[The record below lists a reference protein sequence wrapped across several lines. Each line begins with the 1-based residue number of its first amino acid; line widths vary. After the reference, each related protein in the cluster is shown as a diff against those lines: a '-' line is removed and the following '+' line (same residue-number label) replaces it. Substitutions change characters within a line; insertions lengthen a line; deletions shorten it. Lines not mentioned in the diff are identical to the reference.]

1 MFGSTTRPSV
11 FGGTSTAVFG
21 ANSSPLGS
29 MSAFGATLS
38 PAFGSSTAALGA
50 PLAPAFGSS
59 LSSFGGSSLF
69 GQKPAFGGF
78 ASRPNQSDSSGSV
91 FQQTQTTFGSN
102 PFGSSTPFDASTQNA
117 FGAGSPPAFG
127 AASTS
132 TFAVASTPTFG
143 SSSTSIFGSTG
154 TAFAVSSA
162 PAFGF
167 GTRAAFGASNTS
179 GTLNTSILGASN
191 TSAFGASS
199 SPAFGTSST
208 TGFGFGTTPTYG
220 QSTSASGSSSI
231 FEATPSLFGTQSSYF
246 GAQTT
251 MPTFGTTSFGPSAF
265 GGQRGGSRVAAYTA
279 TAEVDG
285 GSRTQPA
292 VKLQSL
298 LAMTVYKDK
307 SHEEL
312 RLEDYQ
318 LGDKGGPCHVR
329 QSAGGFGVGGSTT
342 QSNAFGPSPTL
353 TQSSPNPFSS
363 SVSSNPLAPQTSTPN
378 PFVPQTSTPN
388 PFPTQTPSPNPF
400 ATQTSTPN
408 PFALQTSTPNPFPTQ
423 TPSPIPFATQT
434 SSPIP
439 FPPQTF
445 SNLLTPQTSSNLS
458 APQTSSP
465 NPYASQT
472 SSNPFSPQTISN
484 ALALQTPYNSFAP
497 KTPAPSSSGSVA
509 SSALGFNSLLF
520 RTSSFANT
528 FKTTSSPPCSILT
541 ASGPASG
548 LNSCPSLFSSSSSP
562 VLGPSPSIFSSTS
575 ALGTAS
581 GIGSGL
587 SSANTQSSPAFWSS
601 TQSTVVGQ
609 PAPVVSPFGALP
621 AMPQLSIAH
630 PGSTPS
636 IRYGISSMPV
646 FDKPAAPVRLSS
658 LLTSRHLSQRRI
670 RLPARKY
677 DPKSDGPKVP
687 FFSNDGE
694 MPTAPKAGTLF
705 VPRENPRALVINPAE
720 QWPQRP
726 NNEKMSPLLRASY
739 VHIYNNGS
747 VSENSADKEGTSS
760 IKSNHKPNDPC
771 NITFTEKEALH
782 IITSTGCKAGEAAIL
797 QEQET
802 DVEALMPRLQHS
814 EYYTEPQIHELA
826 VKERAEPG
834 FCCRVRN
841 FVVGRHGYGNI
852 KFLGDTDVRQL
863 DLDSHIHFDNCE
875 LTVYMDE
882 SKKPPVGQGLN
893 KPAEVTLLNI
903 KCIDKKTGK
912 QYINGPKVDK
922 YREMLMK
929 KAIEQGAEFVS
940 YDPVKWEWKF
950 RVQHF

>member
-1 MFGSTTRPSV
+1 MGSQ
-11 FGGTSTAVFG
+11 
-21 ANSSPLGS
+21 LQH
-29 MSAFGATLS
+29 L
-38 PAFGSSTAALGA
+38 AA
-50 PLAPAFGSS
+50 
-59 LSSFGGSSLF
+59 
-69 GQKPAFGGF
+69 
-78 ASRPNQSDSSGSV
+78 
-91 FQQTQTTFGSN
+91 
-102 PFGSSTPFDASTQNA
+102 
-117 FGAGSPPAFG
+117 
-127 AASTS
+127 
-132 TFAVASTPTFG
+132 
-143 SSSTSIFGSTG
+143 
-154 TAFAVSSA
+154 
-162 PAFGF
+162 
-167 GTRAAFGASNTS
+167 
-179 GTLNTSILGASN
+179 
-191 TSAFGASS
+191 
-199 SPAFGTSST
+199 
-208 TGFGFGTTPTYG
+208 
-220 QSTSASGSSSI
+220 
-231 FEATPSLFGTQSSYF
+231 
-246 GAQTT
+246 
-251 MPTFGTTSFGPSAF
+251 
-265 GGQRGGSRVAAYTA
+265 AAYL
-279 TAEVDG
+279 
-285 GSRTQPA
+285 
-292 VKLQSL
+292 KLL
-298 LAMTVYKDK
+298 HLFLG
-307 SHEEL
+307 L
-312 RLEDYQ
+312 RVPPL
-318 LGDKGGPCHVR
+318 LGDKGGQCHVG
-329 QSAGGFGVGGSTT
+329 QSAGGFGVGGSTK

-378 PFVPQTSTPN
+378 PFPTQTSTPN
-388 PFPTQTPSPNPF
+388 PC

-408 PFALQTSTPNPFPTQ
+408 PFALQTSTPNPFALQTSTPNPFPSQ
-423 TPSPIPFATQT
+423 TPSPNPFATQS

-472 SSNPFSPQTISN
+472 SSNPFAPQTISN
-484 ALALQTPYNSFAP
+484 ALPPQTPYNSFAP

-509 SSALGFNSLLF
+509 SSVLGFNSLLF
-520 RTSSFANT
+520 GTSSFANA

-541 ASGPASG
+541 ASGPGPASG
-548 LNSCPSLFSSSSSP
+548 PNSCPSLFSSSSSP

-587 SSANTQSSPAFWSS
+587 SSANTQSSPAFRGFVGWFIQFLVHHASHHMCFLGLGLTGFGWFNRYQTNINVPRNRKNKNQNANDLLSS
-601 TQSTVVGQ
+601 TQSTEVVQ

-687 FFSNDGE
+687 FFSDDGE

-747 VSENSADKEGTSS
+747 VYENSADKEGTSS
-760 IKSNHKPNDPC
+760 IKSNHEPNDPC
-771 NITFTEKEALH
+771 NTTFTEKEALH
-782 IITSTGCKAGEAAIL
+782 IITSTGCKADKAAIL

-802 DVEALMPRLQHS
+802 DVEALMPQLQRS
-814 EYYTEPQIHELA
+814 GYYTEPQIHELA

-834 FCCRVRN
+834 FCCRVKN
-841 FVVGRHGYGNI
+841 FVVGRHGCGNI

-863 DLDSHIHFDNCE
+863 DLDSHIHFDNRE
-875 LTVYMDE
+875 LTVSMDE

>member
-11 FGGTSTAVFG
+11 FGGTSTGVFG

-29 MSAFGATLS
+29 MSAFSATSS
-38 PAFGSSTAALGA
+38 PAFGSSTAALRA

-59 LSSFGGSSLF
+59 LLSFGVWSLLF
-69 GQKPAFGGF
+69 WKTRKPAFGGF

-117 FGAGSPPAFG
+117 FGAGSTPAFG

-132 TFAVASTPTFG
+132 TFSVASTPTFG

-167 GTRAAFGASNTS
+167 GIGAAFGASNTS

-220 QSTSASGSSSI
+220 QSTSASGSGSI
-231 FEATPSLFGTQSSYF
+231 FEATPSLFGTQSSDF

-279 TAEVDG
+279 AAE
-285 GSRTQPA
+285 
-292 VKLQSL
+292 
-298 LAMTVYKDK
+298 
-307 SHEEL
+307 H
-312 RLEDYQ
+312 
-318 LGDKGGPCHVR
+318 
-329 QSAGGFGVGGSTT
+329 FG
-342 QSNAFGPSPTL
+342 
-353 TQSSPNPFSS
+353 
-363 SVSSNPLAPQTSTPN
+363 
-378 PFVPQTSTPN
+378 
-388 PFPTQTPSPNPF
+388 
-400 ATQTSTPN
+400 
-408 PFALQTSTPNPFPTQ
+408 
-423 TPSPIPFATQT
+423 
-434 SSPIP
+434 
-439 FPPQTF
+439 
-445 SNLLTPQTSSNLS
+445 
-458 APQTSSP
+458 
-465 NPYASQT
+465 
-472 SSNPFSPQTISN
+472 
-484 ALALQTPYNSFAP
+484 
-497 KTPAPSSSGSVA
+497 
-509 SSALGFNSLLF
+509 
-520 RTSSFANT
+520 
-528 FKTTSSPPCSILT
+528 
-541 ASGPASG
+541 
-548 LNSCPSLFSSSSSP
+548 
-562 VLGPSPSIFSSTS
+562 
-575 ALGTAS
+575 
-581 GIGSGL
+581 
-587 SSANTQSSPAFWSS
+587 SS

-609 PAPVVSPFGALP
+609 LASVVSPFGALP

-670 RLPARKY
+670 RFPARKY

-726 NNEKMSPLLRASY
+726 NNENMSPLLRASY
-739 VHIYNNGS
+739 VHIYNSGS

-802 DVEALMPRLQHS
+802 DVEALMPRLQRS
-814 EYYTEPQIHELA
+814 GYYTEPQIHELA

-834 FCCRVRN
+834 FCCRVKN

-852 KFLGDTDVRQL
+852 KFLGDTDVRKL
-863 DLDSHIHFDNCE
+863 DLDSHIHFDNRK

-893 KPAEVTLLNI
+893 KLAEVTLLNI

-929 KAIEQGAEFVS
+929 NAIEQGAEFVS
-940 YDPVKWEWKF
+940 NDPVKWEWKF
-950 RVQHF
+950 RVQHFQPIQVLK

>member
-1 MFGSTTRPSV
+1 MFGPSV
-11 FGGTSTAVFG
+11 FGGTSTGVFG

-29 MSAFGATLS
+29 MSAFSATSS
-38 PAFGSSTAALGA
+38 PAFGSSTAALRA

-59 LSSFGGSSLF
+59 LLSFGVWSLLFWKTSGSSLF

-117 FGAGSPPAFG
+117 FGAGSTPAFG

-167 GTRAAFGASNTS
+167 GTGAAFGASNTS
-179 GTLNTSILGASN
+179 GTLSTSILGASN

-231 FEATPSLFGTQSSYF
+231 FEAAPSLFGTQSSYF

-279 TAEVDG
+279 AAEVD
-285 GSRTQPA
+285 
-292 VKLQSL
+292 
-298 LAMTVYKDK
+298 
-307 SHEEL
+307 EL
-312 RLEDYQ
+312 R
-318 LGDKGGPCHVR
+318 G
-329 QSAGGFGVGGSTT
+329 
-342 QSNAFGPSPTL
+342 
-353 TQSSPNPFSS
+353 
-363 SVSSNPLAPQTSTPN
+363 
-378 PFVPQTSTPN
+378 
-388 PFPTQTPSPNPF
+388 
-400 ATQTSTPN
+400 
-408 PFALQTSTPNPFPTQ
+408 
-423 TPSPIPFATQT
+423 
-434 SSPIP
+434 
-439 FPPQTF
+439 
-445 SNLLTPQTSSNLS
+445 
-458 APQTSSP
+458 
-465 NPYASQT
+465 
-472 SSNPFSPQTISN
+472 
-484 ALALQTPYNSFAP
+484 
-497 KTPAPSSSGSVA
+497 
-509 SSALGFNSLLF
+509 
-520 RTSSFANT
+520 
-528 FKTTSSPPCSILT
+528 
-541 ASGPASG
+541 
-548 LNSCPSLFSSSSSP
+548 SSSSP

-587 SSANTQSSPAFWSS
+587 SSANTQSSPAFRSS

-670 RLPARKY
+670 RFPARKY

-726 NNEKMSPLLRASY
+726 NNENMSPLLRASY

-802 DVEALMPRLQHS
+802 DVEALMPRLQRS
-814 EYYTEPQIHELA
+814 GYYTEPQIHELA

-834 FCCRVRN
+834 FCCRVKN

-852 KFLGDTDVRQL
+852 KFLGDTDVRKL
-863 DLDSHIHFDNCE
+863 DLDSHIHFDNRK

-893 KPAEVTLLNI
+893 KLAEVTLLNI
-903 KCIDKKTGK
+903 KCID
-912 QYINGPKVDK
+912 
-922 YREMLMK
+922 RET
-929 KAIEQGAEFVS
+929 VH
-940 YDPVKWEWKF
+940 KWT
-950 RVQHF
+950 

>member
-1 MFGSTTRPSV
+1 MHFDCPSLDFLMTEIFVMSIKNFCYCHIFVGSSLFGQK
-11 FGGTSTAVFG
+11 
-21 ANSSPLGS
+21 
-29 MSAFGATLS
+29 
-38 PAFGSSTAALGA
+38 PAFGGFASRPNQSDSS
-50 PLAPAFGSS
+50 GSV
-59 LSSFGGSSLF
+59 FQQTQTTFGSSLF

-167 GTRAAFGASNTS
+167 GTGAAFGASNTL

-191 TSAFGASS
+191 SSAFGASG

-208 TGFGFGTTPTYG
+208 TGFGFGTTRTYG

-231 FEATPSLFGTQSSYF
+231 FEATPSLFGTQSSSF

-318 LGDKGGPCHVR
+318 LGDKGGPCHVG

-378 PFVPQTSTPN
+378 PF
-388 PFPTQTPSPNPF
+388 PTQTPSNNPF
-400 ATQTSTPN
+400 ATQTSTPI

-423 TPSPIPFATQT
+423 TPSPNPFATQT

-472 SSNPFSPQTISN
+472 SSNPFAPQTISN
-484 ALALQTPYNSFAP
+484 ALAHQTPYNSFAP
-497 KTPAPSSSGSVA
+497 ITPAPSSSGSVA
-509 SSALGFNSLLF
+509 SSVLGFNSLLF
-520 RTSSFANT
+520 STSSFANT

-541 ASGPASG
+541 ASGPGPVSG
-548 LNSCPSLFSSSSSP
+548 PNSCPSLFSSSSSP

-587 SSANTQSSPAFWSS
+587 SSANTQSSPAFRSS
-601 TQSTVVGQ
+601 TQSTVVVQ

-646 FDKPAAPVRLSS
+646 FVKPAAPVRLSS

-677 DPKSDGPKVP
+677 DPKNDVPKVP

-760 IKSNHKPNDPC
+760 IKSNHKPNNPC

-802 DVEALMPRLQHS
+802 DVEALMPRLQRS
-814 EYYTEPQIHELA
+814 GYYTEPQIHELA

-834 FCCRVRN
+834 FCCRVKD

-863 DLDSHIHFDNCE
+863 DLDSDIHFDNCE

-929 KAIEQGAEFVS
+929 KAIKQGAEFVS

-950 RVQHF
+950 RVQDF